1 LILRPDQTV
10 TIAGIAGHDPG
21 ISGHDPPEYPSEEC
35 TKSEINVQ
43 ASRKPIHPI
52 ALP

>member
-1 LILRPDQTV
+1 MKSLGQ
-10 TIAGIAGHDPG
+10 
-21 ISGHDPPEYPSEEC
+21 EKSEEC

-52 ALP
+52 ALHKNGLNGQNPLPLRVLCW